1 MKRRVKLSKG
11 LEMIFHGP
19 TVLIGVRNGAKSKF
33 NLFAVSWITP
43 CSIEPPLVAISVN
56 PKNFSHELIK
66 NTGEFTV
73 NIPNISFLDK
83 LHFCGTSSGRD
94 IDKIEKLSLTP
105 VEAQILK
112 TPLIEECIAHL
123 ECKVIQNIDVGD
135 HTLFIAEVLAASV
148 NDNLF
153 DVSWHFEKNEAKT
166 LHYLG
171 GKRYAAIG
179 EILQAK
185 TSQKL

>member
-1 MKRRVKLSKG
+1 MKRKIKLSKG

-19 TVLIGVRNGAKSKF
+19 TVLIGVRNEARSKF

-43 CSIEPPLVAISVN
+43 CSIKPPLVVIAVN

-73 NIPNISFLDK
+73 NIPNVLLLDK

-112 TPLIEECIAHL
+112 TPLIEECIGYL
-123 ECKVIQNIDVGD
+123 ECKVIHNIEVGD
-135 HTLFIAEVLAASV
+135 HTLFIAEVLAASA
-148 NDNLF
+148 NDDLF
-153 DVSWHFEKNEAKT
+153 DASWHFEKNEAKT
-166 LHYLG
+166 LHYLSG
-171 GKRYAAIG
+171 ERYAAIG
-179 EILQAK
+179 EILEAK